1 MASSAIA
8 GGRVDHQAA
17 FLLHRVPYRETSL
30 VVDLFTRD
38 HGRVAAVA
46 KGARRPHSALRG
58 VLLQF
63 QPLAVGW
70 TGRQELRTLT
80 AAHWVG
86 GLASPQGDALLCAF
100 YLNELLM
107 RLLPRED
114 PHPQLYDAYQRAL
127 GELAGGEGLDECLRR
142 FEWVLLREAGYA
154 PDLARDADH
163 RPIQAGI
170 AYRWRPDEGFVAG
183 EPGSPDDAALVHG
196 ETLLGL
202 AGGGLGTQR
211 LRQQAKYLTR
221 VILAHH
227 LDGAVLNTR
236 QILIDLHKL

>member
-1 MASSAIA
+1 MATSASGA
-8 GGRVDHQAA
+8 GRIDQQAA

-38 HGRVAAVA
+38 HGRIAAVA
-46 KGARRPHSALRG
+46 KGARRPHSSLRG

-63 QPLAVGW
+63 QPLSVGW

-80 AAHWVG
+80 MAHWVG

-114 PHPQLYDAYQRAL
+114 AHPQLFDAYQRAL
-127 GELAGGEGLDECLRR
+127 AELASGDPLDECLRR

-154 PDLARDADH
+154 PDLSRDAA
-163 RPIQAGI
+163 RQPIRAGV
-170 AYRWRPDEGFVAG
+170 AYRWLPDEGFVAA
-183 EPGSPDDAALVHG
+183 EPAPSDEAAVVVG

-202 AGGGLGTQR
+202 ANGALGTQR

-221 VILAHH
+221 AILSHH